1 MHYQEMVVYFVFLIG
16 LDKLAEFLH
25 PLNLQEIAD
34 ASYILLPEPV
44 VNNIY
49 TQCPTIIRL
58 LQILTK
64 TALQGNLIIF
74 IPTKLMSCFTYHFI
88 QTAKKLQF
96 LF

>member
-1 MHYQEMVVYFVFLIG
+1 MHYQAMVVYFDFLIG
-16 LDKLAEFLH
+16 LDKLEEFL
-25 PLNLQEIAD
+25 LSLQEIAD

-74 IPTKLMSCFTYHFI
+74 IPTKLMLYFLSKNG
-88 QTAKKLQF
+88 KKATISF
-96 LF
+96 LIS